1 MKSWHCMVVALL
13 GCTSASAVDP
23 QGPEGALRT
32 PATDRTSIEILEHDW
47 LAHESDRGS
56 LERILADDFVHV
68 VPEGLFLTKEQHVEW
83 ALKYPRPPS
92 RRARF
97 EDLRVRLYGD
107 TAVATGIV
115 DNSDAAGAD
124 VHRTV
129 FTDVFVFRAGAWK
142 AVNAQ
147 ENPVLPRS

>member
-1 MKSWHCMVVALL
+1 MKPWHCMLVALL
-13 GCTSASAVDP
+13 GCTSAAAVDP
-23 QGPEGALRT
+23 QGPKAVPRT
-32 PATDRTSIEILEHDW
+32 PETDRTSIEILEHDW
-47 LAHESDRGS
+47 LAHESDRAS

-68 VPEGLFLTKEQHVEW
+68 VPEGVFLTREQQLEW
-83 ALKYPRPPS
+83 ALKYPRPSS
-92 RRARF
+92 RRTRF

-124 VHRTV
+124 VRRTI
-129 FTDVFVFRAGAWK
+129 FTDVFVYRGGAWR

-147 ENPVLPRS
+147 ENAVVPRS